1 VEMYLGMFV
10 LDFVESYTHG
20 LVHCFCFY
28 IEHIYY
34 VENTTKLG
42 EFSWLFGVTIGH
54 NVHHLAWSHII
65 PATYFIAYIWLWQ
78 DGSPESL
85 SHSDKLYIFFHA
97 SRTLKIENTKV
108 SLLPEQLSR

>member
-1 VEMYLGMFV
+1 MYLGMFI

-34 VENTTKLG
+34 VENTTKSG

-54 NVHHLAWSHII
+54 NVHHLAWSHHSCDILHHI
-65 PATYFIAYIWLWQ
+65 HLALARWIA
-78 DGSPESL
+78 GVFES
-85 SHSDKLYIFFHA
+85 F
-97 SRTLKIENTKV
+97 R
-108 SLLPEQLSR
+108 